1 MELTARTKN
10 MKLMMDKKWKYKQYW
25 RGNGPNKDCIHELL
39 ETLAYDDDD
48 MMRGKNDKECVF

>member
-1 MELTARTKN
+1 
-10 MKLMMDKKWKYKQYW
+10 MMDKKWKYKQYW